1 MSELIER
8 LRTDAAY
15 ANERVGVT
23 IRQIGRD
30 CHEAADALE
39 AKDKLIA
46 ELSLA
51 LKSARVDVFN
61 WLDEIYKFETETG
74 AGEHPRLDAIDALL
88 LRAKNRNRE

>member
-1 MSELIER
+1 MSDLIER
-8 LRTDAAY
+8 LREVQVILDRRSLHNSVDTVSGAI
-15 ANERVGVT
+15 N
-23 IRQIGRD
+23 
-30 CHEAADALE
+30 ALG

-46 ELSLA
+46 ELAVA

-88 LRAKNRNRE
+88 LRAKEQE